1 MYQHIIILPESSK
14 MKLAVQTDSSS
25 SSEDGDDQLMTLNEI
40 QHAIAPSVNT
50 GDDIVVFEIA
60 NLQRTAAPV
69 DEEIRSFRDRRVWVF
84 IFVFATFGIIVN
96 AMLYW
101 AGIYTTSPTQ

>member
-1 MYQHIIILPESSK
+1 MYQHIIILPESPK

-25 SSEDGDDQLMTLNEI
+25 SDDGDDPLVTLTEM
-40 QHAIAPSVNT
+40 QRAIAPSVNT

-60 NLQRTAAPV
+60 DLHRTAGPV

>member
-1 MYQHIIILPESSK
+1 

-25 SSEDGDDQLMTLNEI
+25 SDDGDDKLVTLTEM
-40 QHAIAPSVNT
+40 QHALTPSVNT
-50 GDDIVVFEIA
+50 GDDVVIFEIA
-60 NLQRTAAPV
+60 DIQRTSGPV

-101 AGIYTTSPTQ
+101 AGIYKTTTQ